1 MSTTVRRQ
9 KGGDV
14 KERVK
19 SFRKLKIFDWEGIL
33 KFMEALDC
41 TGEEIGLG
49 G

>member
-19 SFRKLKIFDWEGIL
+19 GFRKLKIFDWEGIL
-33 KFMEALDC
+33 KFMEPKPLIAQV
-41 TGEEIGLG
+41 GKSV
-49 G
+49 